1 MKKPSYSHHLNI
13 VKIVFLIIVCL
24 FSIFPF
30 YFMIIGATNKSVDII
45 KGKLTIGSYLIGNIK
60 AMHQTVHMGRAFW
73 NSLRSTSTFVLTT
86 TTALFWAFQVPLLP

>member
-45 KGKLTIGSYLIGNIK
+45 KGKIFDN
-60 AMHQTVHMGRAFW
+60 
-73 NSLRSTSTFVLTT
+73 
-86 TTALFWAFQVPLLP
+86 